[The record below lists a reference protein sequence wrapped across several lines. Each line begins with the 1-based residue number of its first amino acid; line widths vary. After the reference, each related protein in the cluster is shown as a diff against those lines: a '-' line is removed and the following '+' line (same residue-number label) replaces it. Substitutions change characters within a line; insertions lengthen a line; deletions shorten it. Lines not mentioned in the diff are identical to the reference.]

1 MKLEKGLSKMYPK
14 QYLKKFV
21 RIGPFLL
28 IWTFPLMSFSLR
40 PLTIIL
46 FMTFCVFFL
55 FSKKDSKPNNQLLI
69 NSFLYLT
76 YFISLTYTENVKDA
90 IDRLIRTLPIVVFP
104 LAFIIISRKESGV
117 KSLIKKR
124 NIFYKTFIYSSGAV
138 ALLILIRSLQYF
150 ELSQRKIK
158 VNPLID
164 SLQNNFHWI
173 SDHPIYISMTLA
185 ISLILSAWVITT
197 TKKRESIGIIIISLL
212 KIVVIIIM
220 ARKGVLVSLLLT
232 VFLMI
237 SLSKKTVLKKTL
249 LLLSILTAIL
259 ITSVFTKDTT
269 KRFKEVFDKKSYV
282 EVKEFS
288 STSIRYFIYSC
299 SIEKII
305 DYPILGYGVGDTNHV
320 LSKCYKEKSNH
331 LYHGKY
337 NSHNQYLGILL
348 TSGVIGLMM
357 FLYSVYWNFSLYR
370 KNNDYN
376 SIAVLVFFTLIMF
389 FENIL
394 DRQNGIILYSFFV
407 NYMSVINFNP
417 RILKAKSN

>member
-1 MKLEKGLSKMYPK
+1 MKLEKGLSIMHTK
-14 QYLKKFV
+14 QYLKKSG
-21 RIGPFLL
+21 IIASFLL

-40 PLTIIL
+40 PLTIIV
-46 FMTFCVFFL
+46 FMVCCVLFL
-55 FSKKDSKPNNQLLI
+55 FSKKDSKPHNELLV

-76 YFISLTYTENVKDA
+76 YLISLTYTENIKDA
-90 IDRLIRTLPIVVFP
+90 TDILIRALPILVFP
-104 LAFIIISRKESGV
+104 LAFIIISRKESAV
-117 KSLIKKR
+117 KSLINKR
-124 NIFYKTFIYSSGAV
+124 SLFYKIFIYSSAVV
-138 ALLILIRSLQYF
+138 ALLILIRSLQFF
-150 ELSQRKIK
+150 ELSQGKIK

-173 SDHPIYISMTLA
+173 SDHPIYLSMTLA
-185 ISLILSAWVITT
+185 ISLIMSAWVLTT
-197 TKKRESIGIIIISLL
+197 TKKWESIVIIILILL
-212 KIVVIIIM
+212 KTVAIIIM

-232 VFLMI
+232 VFLI
-237 SLSKKTVLKKTL
+237 IFLSKKTVFKKTL
-249 LLLSILTAIL
+249 LFASILISII

-299 SIEKII
+299 SIDKII

-337 NSHNQYLGILL
+337 NSHNQYLGIIL

-357 FLYSVYWNFSLYR
+357 FLYSLFWNFSLYR
-370 KNNDYN
+370 KSHDYN
-376 SIAVLVFFTLIMF
+376 SIAILIFFILMMF

-407 NYMSVINFNP
+407 NYMSALNFNS

>member
-1 MKLEKGLSKMYPK
+1 MKLEKVLSKMHPK
-14 QYLKKFV
+14 QYLKKFG
-21 RIGPFLL
+21 RIAPFLL

-40 PLTIIL
+40 PLTIII
-46 FMTFCVFFL
+46 FMAFCVFFL
-55 FSKKDSKPNNQLLI
+55 FSKKDSKPHNELLI

-76 YFISLTYTENVKDA
+76 YLTSLTYAENIKDA
-90 IDRLIRTLPIVVFP
+90 TDTLIRTLPILLFP
-104 LAFIIISRKESGV
+104 LAFIIISRKESAV
-117 KSLIKKR
+117 KSLINKR
-124 NIFYKTFIYSSGAV
+124 NIFYKTFIYSSGVV
-138 ALLILIRSLQYF
+138 ALLILLRSLQFF

-158 VNPLID
+158 VNPLVD

-173 SDHPIYISMTLA
+173 SDHPIYLSMTLA
-185 ISLILSAWVITT
+185 ISLILSAWVLTT
-197 TKKRESIGIIIISLL
+197 TKKSESIVIIILSVL
-212 KIVVIIIM
+212 KTVVIIIM

-237 SLSKKTVLKKTL
+237 SLSKKTALKTPL
-249 LLLSILTAIL
+249 LLASILTAII

-348 TSGVIGLMM
+348 TSGIIGLMM
-357 FLYSVYWNFSLYR
+357 FLYSVFWNFSLYR
-370 KNNDYN
+370 KSHDYN
-376 SIAVLVFFTLIMF
+376 SIAVLIFFILMMF

-394 DRQNGIILYSFFV
+394 DRQNGIMLYSFFV
-407 NYMSVINFNP
+407 NYMSLLNFNS
-417 RILKAKSN
+417 RILKVNSN